1 MNQARRRRDVGAIWK
16 YAGCECTLIDS
27 QVVSEQA
34 LEHGAQIGGRFEVA
48 ILVELGL
55 LQPGPV
61 GHDAPAAER
70 SSGKEGHGPGAVIG
84 AIGAVDA
91 RGAAELGHDGNHGLA
106 PVVPHVGLD
115 RSQGAIERAQKVGEL
130 TGSRAL
136 VDVRIPADKAERAA
150 ARAVRLCQEARS
162 SSGGLGEVGA
172 YSIDAGNRK
181 WNAVDHRSVRYG
193 GGSKRGQAHT
203 GLKRGR
209 QLWIGV

>member
-1 MNQARRRRDVGAIWK
+1 MNQARRRRDVGTIWK
-16 YAGCECTLIDS
+16 YAGCECALVDS
-27 QVVSEQA
+27 QVVPEEA

-48 ILVELGL
+48 ILIELGL

-61 GHDAPAAER
+61 SHYAPAAER
-70 SSGKEGHGPGAVIG
+70 SSGKEGRGPGAVIG
-84 AIGAVDA
+84 AVGAVDA
-91 RGAAELGHDGNHGLA
+91 RGAAELGDDGNHGLA

-115 RSQGAIERAQKVGEL
+115 RRQGAVERAQKVGEL
-130 TGSRAL
+130 TGSCAL
-136 VDVRIPADKAERAA
+136 VDVCIPADEAERAD

-172 YSIDAGNRK
+172 YSIDAGSRK
-181 WNAVDHRSVRYG
+181 RNAVDHRSVRNG

-203 GLKRGR
+203 CLKRGC